1 MSGSELGASLL
12 GVWIVLFGSVCG
24 LELVK
29 LCVRVRELR
38 PMRVRELSGKCLK

>member
-12 GVWIVLFGSVCG
+12 GVWIVLFGTVCG

-29 LCVRVRELR
+29 LCVCVRELC
-38 PMRVRELSGKCLK
+38 PVRVRELSGKCLK

>member
-1 MSGSELGASLL
+1 MSGSELGVSLL

-29 LCVRVRELR
+29 LYVHVRELR

>member
-1 MSGSELGASLL
+1 MSGLELGASLL

-29 LCVRVRELR
+29 LCVCVRELR
-38 PMRVRELSGKCLK
+38 PVRVR

>member
-1 MSGSELGASLL
+1 MSGSELGPSSL

-24 LELVK
+24 SELVK

-38 PMRVRELSGKCLK
+38 LVRVRGLSGKCLK